1 MHWNWKPEVI
11 AGLKRGMELINL
23 TKDISERPLPAYF
36 NDELKEFREKGL
48 NRYNEFGLPGKKIEH
63 WMKFDI
69 TPLKSLTY
77 TEGKRDPIAD
87 NHSINPEFDD
97 ICEKINILNGYI
109 QTSDEEIKKLNQN
122 YSISLAK
129 SHSEAERISQLMGSV
144 GDSHGKYF
152 YNLNC
157 ALFSDPILI
166 NVKKQDLKRPPL
178 YISQILQNESEST
191 IANSRIII
199 EVEEGAQLEL
209 IQSFSG
215 NSQLSYLNNSVVE
228 IILHK
233 KSHMNHLILQEDST
247 NAYTFN
253 NLFIKQ
259 MEGSE
264 YNSQTLIA
272 GSAISRNE
280 YDISLT
286 EKNCTCN
293 VTSLFL
299 GKNNQLHNSDI
310 TIHHEAPKCKSETIT
325 KAIAGGTSQGVFRGF
340 ALVKPAAQQTD
351 AVQQFKTILLN
362 DSSQVNME
370 PHLEI
375 WADDVKCS
383 HGATVGQLD
392 PNQLFYLQSR
402 GYTPEDARKVLME
415 AFAAD
420 VAESISI
427 DKINDIIKTR
437 IYNLMDDLYE

>member
-1 MHWNWKPEVI
+1 
-11 AGLKRGMELINL
+11 MELINL
-23 TKDISERPLPAYF
+23 TKDISEIPLPAYF
-36 NDELKEFREKGL
+36 NTELKEFREKGL

-69 TPLKSLTY
+69 TPLKSITY
-77 TEGKRDPIAD
+77 AEGIKNTESDIPF
-87 NHSINPEFDD
+87 INPEFDNL
-97 ICEKINILNGYI
+97 CEKINIVNGFI
-109 QTSDEEIKKLNQN
+109 EISDEETSRLNKN
-122 YSISLAK
+122 YSISMAA
-129 SHSEAERISQLMGSV
+129 SYSESERISQLVGSV

-166 NVKKQDLKRPPL
+166 NVKKSEQKRSPL
-178 YISQILQNESEST
+178 YISQILQNKSESI

-199 EVEEGAQLEL
+199 EVEEGAEFEL
-209 IQSFSG
+209 IQSFTG
-215 NSQLSYLNNSVVE
+215 ITTNPYLNNSVTE

-233 KSHMNHLILQEDST
+233 NAAMNHLILQEDSE

-253 NLFIKQ
+253 NLFVKQ
-259 MEGSE
+259 LEGSD

-272 GSAISRNE
+272 GAAISRNE
-280 YDISLT
+280 YDISLS
-286 EKNCTCN
+286 EKNCKSS

-299 GKNNQLHNSDI
+299 GKENQLHNSDV
-310 TIHHEAPKCKSETIT
+310 TIHHEAPDCKSETIT

-340 ALVKPAAQQTD
+340 VLVKPVAQKTD

-362 DSSQVNME
+362 DTSQVNME

-392 PNQLFYLQSR
+392 QNQLFYLQQR
-402 GYTPEDARKVLME
+402 GFSPTEARKVLME

-427 DKINDIIKTR
+427 DKIDDIIKQR
-437 IYNLMDDLYE
+437 IYRLMDGLYE

>member
-1 MHWNWKPEVI
+1 
-11 AGLKRGMELINL
+11 LINL
-23 TKDISERPLPAYF
+23 TKEISEVPLPAFF
-36 NDELKEFREKGL
+36 NTELKEFREKGL
-48 NRYNEFGLPGKKIEH
+48 NRYNEFGLPGNKIEH

-69 TPLKSLTY
+69 TPLKSRTY
-77 TEGKRDPIAD
+77 SVGNKYGDAD
-87 NHSINPEFDD
+87 IPPINPEFDD
-97 ICEKINILNGYI
+97 LCERINIVNGFLEI
-109 QTSDEEIKKLNQN
+109 SDEDRNRLYKS
-122 YSISLAK
+122 YSLSMAA
-129 SHSEAERISQLMGSV
+129 SYSESERISQLVGSV

-166 NVKKQDLKRPPL
+166 NVKKSKQKRDPL
-178 YISQILQNESEST
+178 YISQILKNKSESI

-199 EVEEGAQLEL
+199 EVEEGAEFEL

-215 NSQLSYLNNSVVE
+215 ISTAPCLNNSVIE

-233 KSHMNHLILQEDST
+233 NANMNHLILQEDSK

-253 NLFIKQ
+253 NLFVKQ
-259 MEGSE
+259 MEGSD

-280 YDISLT
+280 YDLSLS
-286 EKNCTCN
+286 EKNCRN
-293 VTSLFL
+293 SVTSLFL
-299 GKNNQLHNSDI
+299 GTENQLHNSDV
-310 TIHHEAPKCKSETIT
+310 TIHHEAPGCKSETIT
-325 KAIAGGTSQGVFRGF
+325 KAIGGGTSRGVFRGF
-340 ALVKPAAQQTD
+340 VLVKPVAQKTD

-362 DSSQVNME
+362 DTSQVNME

-392 PNQLFYLQSR
+392 QNQLFYLQQR
-402 GYTPEDARKVLME
+402 GFSPEEARKVLME

-420 VAESISI
+420 IAESISI
-427 DKINDIIKTR
+427 DMVSDLIKQR
-437 IYNLMDDLYE
+437 IYRLMDGLYE